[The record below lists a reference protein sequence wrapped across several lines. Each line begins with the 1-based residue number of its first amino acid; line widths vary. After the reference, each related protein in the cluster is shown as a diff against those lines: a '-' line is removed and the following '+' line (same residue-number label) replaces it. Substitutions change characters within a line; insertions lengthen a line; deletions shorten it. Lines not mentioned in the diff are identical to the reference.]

1 MRKKVL
7 AANWKMNLLRN
18 EAFNLY
24 EDLNASLRNF
34 EGIEIVLFPPS
45 IYISELQS
53 KGSLSLGIQNIYF
66 ESKGAFTGEISA
78 VQAKNIG
85 CSYVLIGHSERREF
99 FLESDD
105 LLKKKV
111 NSALAENLK
120 IIFSCG
126 ESLEVRT
133 KKEHLSFVKKQL
145 ENSLFHLS
153 KKEILNCIIAY
164 EPIWAIG
171 TGLNASAEQAEEMHS
186 EIRHLISKNYSEEIA
201 QEISIIYGGSCNN
214 NNADQLFAC
223 LNVDGALV
231 GGASLDKSS
240 FIELA
245 ASLK

>member
-34 EGIEIVLFPPS
+34 QGIEIVLFPPS

-85 CSYVLIGHSERREF
+85 CSYVLIGHSERREL

-153 KKEILNCIIAY
+153 EKEILNCIIAY

-171 TGLNASAEQAEEMHS
+171 TGLNASEEQAEEMHS

>member
-7 AANWKMNLLRN
+7 AANWKMNLLKN
-18 EAFNLY
+18 EALDLY
-24 EDLNASLRNF
+24 GSLNDALLNF
-34 EGIEIVLFPPS
+34 QGIQIVLFPPS
-45 IYISELQS
+45 IYISEFQS

-66 ESKGAFTGEISA
+66 QNSGAFTGEISA

-85 CSYVLIGHSERREF
+85 CSYVLIGHSERREL

-145 ENSLFHLS
+145 ENSLFG
-153 KKEILNCIIAY
+153 K
-164 EPIWAIG
+164 
-171 TGLNASAEQAEEMHS
+171 
-186 EIRHLISKNYSEEIA
+186 
-201 QEISIIYGGSCNN
+201 
-214 NNADQLFAC
+214 
-223 LNVDGALV
+223 V
-231 GGASLDKSS
+231 
-240 FIELA
+240 
-245 ASLK
+245 

>member
-34 EGIEIVLFPPS
+34 QGIEIVLFPPS

-85 CSYVLIGHSERREF
+85 CSYVLIGHSERREL

>member
-7 AANWKMNLLRN
+7 AANWKMNLLKN
-18 EAFNLY
+18 EAFDLYDSLNKNL
-24 EDLNASLRNF
+24 LNF
-34 EGIEIVLFPPS
+34 PGINIVLFPPS

-66 ESKGAFTGEISA
+66 QNRGAFTGEIA
-78 VQAKNIG
+78 AAQAKSIG
-85 CSYVLIGHSERREF
+85 CTYVLIGHSERREL

-133 KKEHLSFVKKQL
+133 KKDHLSFVKKQL

-153 KKEILNCIIAY
+153 EKEILNCIIAY

-171 TGLNASAEQAEEMHS
+171 SGLNASEQQAEEMHS
-186 EIRHLISKNYSEEIA
+186 EIRYLLAENYSNKISE
-201 QEISIIYGGSCNN
+201 QISIIYGGSCNTS
-214 NNADQLFAC
+214 NAAQLFAC
-223 LNVDGALV
+223 PNVDGALV
-231 GGASLDKSS
+231 GGASLDKFS
-240 FIELA
+240 FVELA

>member
-7 AANWKMNLLRN
+7 AANWKMNLLKN
-18 EAFNLY
+18 EALDLY
-24 EDLNASLRNF
+24 DSLNKNF
-34 EGIEIVLFPPS
+34 LNFQGINIVLFPPS

-66 ESKGAFTGEISA
+66 QNRGAFTGEIA
-78 VQAKNIG
+78 AAQAKSIG
-85 CSYVLIGHSERREF
+85 CTYVLIGHSERREL

-105 LLKKKV
+105 LLKEKV

-153 KKEILNCIIAY
+153 EKDILNCTIAY

-171 TGLNASAEQAEEMHS
+171 TGLNASEYQVEEMHS
-186 EIRHLISKNYSEEIA
+186 EIRFLLAENYSNKISE
-201 QEISIIYGGSCNN
+201 QISIIYGGSCNTS
-214 NNADQLFAC
+214 NAAQLFAC
-223 LNVDGALV
+223 PNVDGALV
-231 GGASLDKSS
+231 GGASLDKFS
-240 FIELA
+240 FVELA

>member
-7 AANWKMNLLRN
+7 AANWKMNLLKN
-18 EAFNLY
+18 EALDLYDSLNKNL
-24 EDLNASLRNF
+24 LNF
-34 EGIEIVLFPPS
+34 QGINIVLFPPS

-66 ESKGAFTGEISA
+66 QNRGAFTGEIA
-78 VQAKNIG
+78 AAQAKSIG
-85 CSYVLIGHSERREF
+85 CTYVLIGHSERREL

-105 LLKKKV
+105 LLKEKV

-153 KKEILNCIIAY
+153 EKDILNCTIAY

-171 TGLNASAEQAEEMHS
+171 TGLNASEYQVEEMHS
-186 EIRHLISKNYSEEIA
+186 EIRFLLAENYSNKISE
-201 QEISIIYGGSCNN
+201 EISIIYGGSCNTS
-214 NNADQLFAC
+214 NAAQLFAC
-223 LNVDGALV
+223 PNVDGALV
-231 GGASLDKSS
+231 GGASLDKFS
-240 FIELA
+240 FVELA
-245 ASLK
+245 VSLK

>member
-34 EGIEIVLFPPS
+34 QGIEIVLFPPS

-85 CSYVLIGHSERREF
+85 CSYVLIGHSERREL

-133 KKEHLSFVKKQL
+133 KKNHLSFVVRTRQN
-145 ENSLFHLS
+145 E
-153 KKEILNCIIAY
+153 
-164 EPIWAIG
+164 
-171 TGLNASAEQAEEMHS
+171 
-186 EIRHLISKNYSEEIA
+186 RR
-201 QEISIIYGGSCNN
+201 
-214 NNADQLFAC
+214 
-223 LNVDGALV
+223 
-231 GGASLDKSS
+231 
-240 FIELA
+240 
-245 ASLK
+245 

>member
-7 AANWKMNLLRN
+7 AANWKMNLLKN
-18 EAFNLY
+18 EALDLYDSLNKNL
-24 EDLNASLRNF
+24 LNF
-34 EGIEIVLFPPS
+34 QGINIVLFPPS

-66 ESKGAFTGEISA
+66 QNRGAFTGEIA
-78 VQAKNIG
+78 AAQAKSIG
-85 CSYVLIGHSERREF
+85 CTYVLIGHSERREL

-153 KKEILNCIIAY
+153 EKDILNCTIAY

-171 TGLNASAEQAEEMHS
+171 TGLNASEYQVEEMHS
-186 EIRHLISKNYSEEIA
+186 EIRFLLAENYSNKISEEI
-201 QEISIIYGGSCNN
+201 SILYGGSCNTS
-214 NNADQLFAC
+214 NAAQLFAC
-223 LNVDGALV
+223 PNVDGALV
-231 GGASLDKSS
+231 GGASLDKFS
-240 FIELA
+240 FVELA
-245 ASLK
+245 VSLK

>member
-7 AANWKMNLLRN
+7 AANWKMNLLKN
-18 EAFNLY
+18 EALDLYDSLNKNL
-24 EDLNASLRNF
+24 LNF
-34 EGIEIVLFPPS
+34 QGINIVLFPPS

-66 ESKGAFTGEISA
+66 QNRGAFTGEIA
-78 VQAKNIG
+78 AAQAKSIG
-85 CSYVLIGHSERREF
+85 CTYVLIGHSERREL

-153 KKEILNCIIAY
+153 EKDILNCTIAY

-171 TGLNASAEQAEEMHS
+171 TGLNASEYQVEEMHS
-186 EIRHLISKNYSEEIA
+186 EIRFLLAENYSNKISE
-201 QEISIIYGGSCNN
+201 EISIIYGGSCNTS
-214 NNADQLFAC
+214 NAAQLFAC
-223 LNVDGALV
+223 PNVDGALV
-231 GGASLDKSS
+231 GGASLDKFS
-240 FIELA
+240 FVELA

>member
-7 AANWKMNLLRN
+7 AANWKMNLLKN
-18 EAFNLY
+18 EALDLYDSLNKNL
-24 EDLNASLRNF
+24 LNF
-34 EGIEIVLFPPS
+34 QGINIVLFPPS

-66 ESKGAFTGEISA
+66 QNRGAFTGEIA
-78 VQAKNIG
+78 AAQAKSIG
-85 CSYVLIGHSERREF
+85 CTYVLIGHSERREL

-153 KKEILNCIIAY
+153 EKDILNCTIAY

-171 TGLNASAEQAEEMHS
+171 TGLNASEYQVEEMHS
-186 EIRHLISKNYSEEIA
+186 EIRFLLAENYSNKISEEI
-201 QEISIIYGGSCNN
+201 SILYGGSCNTS
-214 NNADQLFAC
+214 NAAQLFAC
-223 LNVDGALV
+223 PNVDGALV
-231 GGASLDKSS
+231 GGASLDKFS

>member
-7 AANWKMNLLRN
+7 AANWKMNLLKN
-18 EAFNLY
+18 EALDLYDSLNKNL
-24 EDLNASLRNF
+24 LNF
-34 EGIEIVLFPPS
+34 QGINIVLFPPS

-66 ESKGAFTGEISA
+66 QNRGAFTGEIA
-78 VQAKNIG
+78 AAQAKSIG
-85 CSYVLIGHSERREF
+85 CTYVLIGHSERREL

-105 LLKKKV
+105 LLKEKV

-153 KKEILNCIIAY
+153 EKDILNCTIAY

-171 TGLNASAEQAEEMHS
+171 TGLNASEYQVEEMHS
-186 EIRHLISKNYSEEIA
+186 EIRFLLAENYSNKISE
-201 QEISIIYGGSCNN
+201 QISIIYGGSCNTS
-214 NNADQLFAC
+214 NAAQLFAC
-223 LNVDGALV
+223 PNVDGALV
-231 GGASLDKSS
+231 GGASLDKFS
-240 FIELA
+240 FVELA
-245 ASLK
+245 VSLK

>member
-18 EAFNLY
+18 EALDLYSNL
-24 EDLNASLRNF
+24 DLALLNF
-34 EGIEIVLFPPS
+34 QEIETVLFPPS

-66 ESKGAFTGEISA
+66 QNRGAFTGEIA
-78 VQAKNIG
+78 AAQAKSIG
-85 CSYVLIGHSERREF
+85 CTYVLIGHSERREL

-153 KKEILNCIIAY
+153 EKEILNCIIAY

-171 TGLNASAEQAEEMHS
+171 TGLNASEEQAEEMHS
-186 EIRHLISKNYSEEIA
+186 EIRYLISKNYSI
-201 QEISIIYGGSCNN
+201 N
-214 NNADQLFAC
+214 
-223 LNVDGALV
+223 
-231 GGASLDKSS
+231 
-240 FIELA
+240 
-245 ASLK
+245 

>member
-24 EDLNASLRNF
+24 GDLNASLRNF
-34 EGIEIVLFPPS
+34 QGIEIVLFPPS
-45 IYISELQS
+45 IYISELQT

-66 ESKGAFTGEISA
+66 QNSGAFTGEISA
-78 VQAKNIG
+78 AQAKSIG
-85 CSYVLIGHSERREF
+85 CSYVLIGHSERREL

-111 NSALAENLK
+111 NCALSEDLK

-153 KKEILNCIIAY
+153 EKEILNCIIAY

-171 TGLNASAEQAEEMHS
+171 TGLNASEEQAEEMHS

-201 QEISIIYGGSCNN
+201 QEISIIYGGSCNTS
-214 NNADQLFAC
+214 NAAQLFAC
-223 LNVDGALV
+223 PNVDGALV
-231 GGASLDKSS
+231 GGASLDKFS

>member
-34 EGIEIVLFPPS
+34 QGIEIVLFPPS

-85 CSYVLIGHSERREF
+85 CSYVLIGHSERREL

-223 LNVDGALV
+223 LNVD
-231 GGASLDKSS
+231 
-240 FIELA
+240 
-245 ASLK
+245 

>member
-1 MRKKVL
+1 MRQKVL

-18 EAFNLY
+18 EALDLY
-24 EDLNASLRNF
+24 EDLNTSLRNLQ
-34 EGIEIVLFPPS
+34 GIEIIVFPPS

-66 ESKGAFTGEISA
+66 QNKGAYTGEIA
-78 VQAKNIG
+78 AAQAKSIG
-85 CSYVLIGHSERREF
+85 CSYVLIGHSERREL

-105 LLKKKV
+105 FLKKKV
-111 NSALAENLK
+111 NSARAENLK

-133 KKEHLSFVKKQL
+133 KKDHLSFVKKQL

-153 KKEILNCIIAY
+153 EKEILNCIIAY

-171 TGLNASAEQAEEMHS
+171 SGLNASEQQAEEMHS
-186 EIRHLISKNYSEEIA
+186 EIRYLLAENYSNKISE
-201 QEISIIYGGSCNN
+201 QISIIYGGSCNTS
-214 NNADQLFAC
+214 NAAQLFAC
-223 LNVDGALV
+223 PNVDGALV
-231 GGASLDKSS
+231 GGASLDKFS

>member
-34 EGIEIVLFPPS
+34 QGIEIVLFPPS

-85 CSYVLIGHSERREF
+85 CSYVLIGHSERREL

-153 KKEILNCIIAY
+153 EKEILNCIIAY

>member
-24 EDLNASLRNF
+24 GDLNASFRNF
-34 EGIEIVLFPPS
+34 QGIEIVLFPPS
-45 IYISELQS
+45 IYISELQF

-66 ESKGAFTGEISA
+66 ESKGAFTGEIA
-78 VQAKNIG
+78 AAQAKSIG
-85 CSYVLIGHSERREF
+85 CSYVLIGHSERREL
-99 FLESDD
+99 FLENDD
-105 LLKKKV
+105 LLKEKV
-111 NSALAENLK
+111 NSARAENLK

-126 ESLEVRT
+126 ETLEIRT
-133 KKEHLSFVKKQL
+133 KNEHLSFVKTQL

-153 KKEILNCIIAY
+153 EMEILNCTIAY
-164 EPIWAIG
+164 EPVWAIG

-214 NNADQLFAC
+214 NNAAQLFNC
-223 LNVDGALV
+223 PNVDGALV
-231 GGASLDKSS
+231 GGASLNSLS
-240 FIELA
+240 FFELA
-245 ASLK
+245 ASLQ

>member
-24 EDLNASLRNF
+24 GDLNASLRNF
-34 EGIEIVLFPPS
+34 QGIEIVLFPPS
-45 IYISELQS
+45 IYISELQF

-66 ESKGAFTGEISA
+66 QSKGAFTGEISA

-85 CSYVLIGHSERREF
+85 CSYVLIGHSERREL

-111 NSALAENLK
+111 NSALSEDLK

-153 KKEILNCIIAY
+153 EKEILNCIIAY

-171 TGLNASAEQAEEMHS
+171 TGLNASEEQAEEMHS

-201 QEISIIYGGSCNN
+201 QEISIIYGGSCNTS
-214 NNADQLFAC
+214 NAAQLFAC
-223 LNVDGALV
+223 PNVDGALV
-231 GGASLDKSS
+231 GGASLDKFS

>member
-18 EAFNLY
+18 EALDLYSNLNLAL
-24 EDLNASLRNF
+24 LNF
-34 EGIEIVLFPPS
+34 QEIETVLFPPS

-66 ESKGAFTGEISA
+66 ENKGAYTGEIA
-78 VQAKNIG
+78 AAQAKSIG
-85 CSYVLIGHSERREF
+85 CTYVLIGHSERREL

-133 KKEHLSFVKKQL
+133 KKDHLSFVKKQL

-153 KKEILNCIIAY
+153 EKEILNCIIAY

-171 TGLNASAEQAEEMHS
+171 SGLNASEEQAEEMHS

-201 QEISIIYGGSCNN
+201 QEISIIYGGSCNTS
-214 NNADQLFAC
+214 NAAQLFAC
-223 LNVDGALV
+223 PNVDGALV
-231 GGASLDKSS
+231 GGASLDKFS

>member
-7 AANWKMNLLRN
+7 AANWKMNLLKN
-18 EAFNLY
+18 EALDLYDSLNKNL
-24 EDLNASLRNF
+24 LNF
-34 EGIEIVLFPPS
+34 QGINIVLFPPS

-66 ESKGAFTGEISA
+66 QNRGAFTGEIA
-78 VQAKNIG
+78 AAQAKSIG
-85 CSYVLIGHSERREF
+85 CTYVLIGHSERREL

-133 KKEHLSFVKKQL
+133 KKEHLFFVKKQL

-153 KKEILNCIIAY
+153 EKDILNCTIAY

-171 TGLNASAEQAEEMHS
+171 TGLNASEYQVEEMHS
-186 EIRHLISKNYSEEIA
+186 EIRFLLAENYSNKISE
-201 QEISIIYGGSCNN
+201 QISIIYGGSCNTS
-214 NNADQLFAC
+214 NAAQLFAC
-223 LNVDGALV
+223 PNVDGALV
-231 GGASLDKSS
+231 GGASLDKFS
-240 FIELA
+240 FVELA

>member
-7 AANWKMNLLRN
+7 AANWKMNLLKN
-18 EAFNLY
+18 EAFDLYDSLNKNL
-24 EDLNASLRNF
+24 LNF
-34 EGIEIVLFPPS
+34 PGINIVLFPPS

-53 KGSLSLGIQNIYF
+53 KGSLTLGIQNIYF
-66 ESKGAFTGEISA
+66 QNRGAFTGEIA
-78 VQAKNIG
+78 AAQAKSIG
-85 CSYVLIGHSERREF
+85 CTYVLIGHSERREL

-105 LLKKKV
+105 LLKNKV

-133 KKEHLSFVKKQL
+133 KKEHLSIVKKQL

-153 KKEILNCIIAY
+153 EKDILNCTIAY

-171 TGLNASAEQAEEMHS
+171 TGLNASEYQVEEMHS
-186 EIRHLISKNYSEEIA
+186 EIRFLLAKNYSNKISE
-201 QEISIIYGGSCNN
+201 QISIIYGGSCNTS
-214 NNADQLFAC
+214 NAAQLFAC
-223 LNVDGALV
+223 PNVDGALV
-231 GGASLDKSS
+231 GGASLDKFS

>member
-7 AANWKMNLLRN
+7 AANWKMNLLMN

-24 EDLNASLRNF
+24 GDLNASLRNF
-34 EGIEIVLFPPS
+34 QGIEIVLFPPS

-66 ESKGAFTGEISA
+66 ENKGAYTGEIA
-78 VQAKNIG
+78 AAQAKSIG
-85 CSYVLIGHSERREF
+85 CSYVLIGHSERREL

-105 LLKKKV
+105 FLKKKV

-153 KKEILNCIIAY
+153 EKEILNCVIAY
-164 EPIWAIG
+164 EPVWAIG

-214 NNADQLFAC
+214 NNATQLFNC
-223 LNVDGALV
+223 PNVDGALV
-231 GGASLDKSS
+231 GGASLNSLS
-240 FIELA
+240 FVELVE
-245 ASLK
+245 SLQ

>member
-7 AANWKMNLLRN
+7 AANWKMNLLKN
-18 EAFNLY
+18 EALDLYDSLNKNL
-24 EDLNASLRNF
+24 LNF
-34 EGIEIVLFPPS
+34 QGINIVLFPPS

-66 ESKGAFTGEISA
+66 QNRGAFTGEIA
-78 VQAKNIG
+78 AAQAKSIG
-85 CSYVLIGHSERREF
+85 CTYVLIGHSERREL

-153 KKEILNCIIAY
+153 EKDILNCTIAY

-171 TGLNASAEQAEEMHS
+171 TGLNASEFQVEEMHS
-186 EIRHLISKNYSEEIA
+186 EIRFLLAENYSNKISE
-201 QEISIIYGGSCNN
+201 EISIIYGGSCNTS
-214 NNADQLFAC
+214 NAAQLFAC
-223 LNVDGALV
+223 PNVDGALV
-231 GGASLDKSS
+231 GGASLDKFS
-240 FIELA
+240 FVELA

>member
-7 AANWKMNLLRN
+7 AANWKMNLLKN
-18 EAFNLY
+18 EALDLYDSLNKNL
-24 EDLNASLRNF
+24 LNF
-34 EGIEIVLFPPS
+34 QGINIVLFPPS

-66 ESKGAFTGEISA
+66 QNRGAFTGEIA
-78 VQAKNIG
+78 AAQAKSIG
-85 CSYVLIGHSERREF
+85 CTYVLIGHSERREL

-153 KKEILNCIIAY
+153 EKDILNCTIAY

-171 TGLNASAEQAEEMHS
+171 TGLNASEYQVEEMHS
-186 EIRHLISKNYSEEIA
+186 EIRFLLAENYSNKISE
-201 QEISIIYGGSCNN
+201 EISIIYGGSCNTS
-214 NNADQLFAC
+214 NAAQLFAC
-223 LNVDGALV
+223 PNVDGALV
-231 GGASLDKSS
+231 GGASLDKFS
-240 FIELA
+240 FVELA
-245 ASLK
+245 VSLK

>member
-18 EAFNLY
+18 EALDLYSNL
-24 EDLNASLRNF
+24 DLALLNF
-34 EGIEIVLFPPS
+34 QEIETVLFPPS

-53 KGSLSLGIQNIYF
+53 KGSLSLGIQNIHF
-66 ESKGAFTGEISA
+66 ENKGAFTGEIASA
-78 VQAKNIG
+78 QAKSIG
-85 CSYVLIGHSERREF
+85 CSYVLIGHSERREL

-111 NSALAENLK
+111 NSAIAENLK

-133 KKEHLSFVKKQL
+133 KKDHLSFVKKQL

-153 KKEILNCIIAY
+153 EKEILNCIIAY

-171 TGLNASAEQAEEMHS
+171 SGLNASEQQAEEMHS
-186 EIRHLISKNYSEEIA
+186 EIRYLLAENYSNKISE
-201 QEISIIYGGSCNN
+201 QISIIYGGSCNTS
-214 NNADQLFAC
+214 NAAQLFAC
-223 LNVDGALV
+223 PNVDGALV
-231 GGASLDKSS
+231 GGASLDKFS

>member
-7 AANWKMNLLRN
+7 AANWKMNLLKN
-18 EAFNLY
+18 EALDLY
-24 EDLNASLRNF
+24 VSLNEDLLDF
-34 EGIEIVLFPPS
+34 QGIEIVLFPPS

-66 ESKGAFTGEISA
+66 QNSGAFTGEIA
-78 VQAKNIG
+78 AAQAKSIG
-85 CSYVLIGHSERREF
+85 CSYVLIGHSERREL

-105 LLKKKV
+105 LLKEKV

-153 KKEILNCIIAY
+153 EKEILNCTIAY

-171 TGLNASAEQAEEMHS
+171 TGLSASEYQVEEMHS
-186 EIRHLISKNYSEEIA
+186 EIRNLLSENYSNKISER
-201 QEISIIYGGSCNN
+201 ISIIYGGSCNSS
-214 NNADQLFAC
+214 NAVQLFAC
-223 LNVDGALV
+223 SNVDGALV
-231 GGASLDKSS
+231 GGASLDNLS